1 MVARSYRGFSLASPD
16 PLTTVFTFLH
26 ITPSPGELN
35 FNGLINGLPCPLAS
49 CWYQS
54 MWGSSRTRV
63 GLTCS
68 FSHLPACGVNL
79 RWLCSSAKDHS
90 FRLGRKTTHSVAD
103 PLPHLYKP
111 RDGNVLRTPTASP
124 ANNAIPVGSPYPCP
138 HLCKMPL
145 HLTLQMFRLSVLTAS
160 CQDPS

>member
-103 PLPHLYKP
+103 PPLTSTSPGMVMSSELPLLVQQIMLSLWVP
-111 RDGNVLRTPTASP
+111 LTPAL
-124 ANNAIPVGSPYPCP
+124 IFVKCP
-138 HLCKMPL
+138 
-145 HLTLQMFRLSVLTAS
+145 FI
-160 CQDPS
+160 